1 MDSQQKAGLEG
12 QVAELLR
19 MNAQWHLDAND
30 LEVWKWFSVWPSGVK
45 WDIHEWLSI
54 MGKIYNGNLME
65 YWWDL
70 IGFNSI

>member
-30 LEVWKWFSVWPSGVK
+30 LEDLEKSGS
-45 WDIHEWLSI
+45 EFL
-54 MGKIYNGNLME
+54 
-65 YWWDL
+65 
-70 IGFNSI
+70 